1 VFDFATLS
9 RVADEA
15 LAESYVKN
23 PFAGKSGNEWIE
35 GGTSV
40 QFLNDNFG
48 QYSTAQEMIDA
59 TEDEGLKMYFAW
71 LKEQGILE

>member
-1 VFDFATLS
+1 MFDFNTVEK
-9 RVADEA
+9 VADEA
-15 LAESYVKN
+15 LADEYAKN
-23 PFAGKSGNEWIE
+23 PFAGKSGNEWVE

-71 LKEQGILE
+71 LKEQGTLE

>member
-1 VFDFATLS
+1 MFDFNTVEK
-9 RVADEA
+9 VADET
-15 LAESYVKN
+15 LADEYARN

-35 GGTSV
+35 GGTSI
-40 QFLNDNFG
+40 QFLNNNFG

-59 TEDEGLKMYFAW
+59 AEDEGLQMYFAW

>member
-1 VFDFATLS
+1 MFDFGVVE
-9 RVADEA
+9 RVADET
-15 LAESYVKN
+15 LADEYAKN
-23 PFAGKSGNEWIE
+23 PFAGKSGNEWVE
-35 GGTSV
+35 GGTSI

-59 TEDEGLKMYFAW
+59 AEDEGLQMYFAW

>member
-1 VFDFATLS
+1 MFDFGVVE
-9 RVADEA
+9 RVADET
-15 LAESYVKN
+15 LADEYAKN
-23 PFAGKSGNEWIE
+23 PFAGKSGNEWVE

-59 TEDEGLKMYFAW
+59 AEDEGLQMYFAW

>member
-1 VFDFATLS
+1 MFDFGVVE

-15 LAESYVKN
+15 LADEYARN
-23 PFAGKSGNEWIE
+23 PFAGKSGNEWVE
-35 GGTSV
+35 GGTSIR
-40 QFLNDNFG
+40 FLNNNFG

-59 TEDEGLKMYFAW
+59 AEDEGLQMYFAW

>member
-1 VFDFATLS
+1 MFDFGVVE

-15 LAESYVKN
+15 LADEYAKN
-23 PFAGKSGNEWIE
+23 PFAGISGNEWVE

-59 TEDEGLKMYFAW
+59 AEDEGLQMYFAW

>member
-1 VFDFATLS
+1 MFNFGVVE

-15 LAESYVKN
+15 LADEYARN
-23 PFAGKSGNEWIE
+23 PFAGKSGNEWVE

-59 TEDEGLKMYFAW
+59 AEDEGLQMYFAW